1 MKTNKAKIK
10 PKAKA
15 AVKSKAKAAS
25 KAAAKPTGKAN
36 NVVTNVLLSGVGG
49 QGTILASNI
58 LTEVFLGAGYD
69 VKKSEVH
76 GMAQRGGDVTTHF
89 RFGKKVYSPLIKA
102 GDVDFLLSFEQLEAL
117 RYINWL
123 KDSAKVVVN
132 NQQVFPPAV
141 NLGQAAYPQD
151 VEQVFRKFFKDSFH
165 MINGQEIALRLGD
178 VRAANVVLV
187 GAFSNFFNFKEEK
200 WLDALKNLL
209 PPKILELN
217 FAAFMEGRKAL

>member
-15 AVKSKAKAAS
+15 AVKSKAKAAV
-25 KAAAKPTGKAN
+25 KPAVKPAAKSN
-36 NVVTNVLLSGVGG
+36 NIVTNVLLSGVGG

-132 NQQVFPPAV
+132 NQQVYPPAV
-141 NLGQAAYPQD
+141 NLGQAAYPAD

-217 FAAFMEGRKAL
+217 IAAFTEGRKAL